1 MMLMTFQPR
10 CFRLAFASLAVV
22 GVAGSPRVAVADD
35 KQVCLEAYDKSQTLR
50 QEDKLVGAREQLLI
64 CARNV
69 CPEILRKDC
78 TQWLD
83 DVDRSLPTIVL
94 AVKDSRG
101 QDLVD
106 VTVTVDGEPFVT
118 QIDGKAVP
126 VDPGVRMF
134 RFAVPGEEPLEKRI
148 VIHAAAKNRPIAIQF
163 RGEEGSGDTPPG
175 GEDAQSGGPPT
186 AAYVFGGIGLVGL
199 GAFAYFGTQ
208 FDSKLDEMDACKP
221 NCAQADADDA
231 SFTRTMAFV
240 SAGIG
245 VVSLGVATYLFVSSS
260 GQETAEVSS
269 VPRIDLMPVR
279 GGAVG
284 SFGGRF

>member
-1 MMLMTFQPR
+1 MTFQPR
-10 CFRLAFASLAVV
+10 CFHLAFASLAVLCV
-22 GVAGSPRVAVADD
+22 TAPTGAAAADD

-50 QEDKLVGAREQLLI
+50 QEDKLVGAREQLLV

-83 DVDRSLPTIVL
+83 DVDRSMPTVVL
-94 AVKDSRG
+94 SVKDSRG

-106 VTVTVDGEPFVT
+106 VTVSVDGEPFVT

-148 VIHAAAKNRPIAIQF
+148 VIHAAAKNRTISIQF
-163 RGEEGSGDTPPG
+163 RGDEDTGDTPPG
-175 GEDAQSGGPPT
+175 GEDTPTSAPPT

-199 GAFAYFGTQ
+199 GAFAYFGSQ
-208 FDSKLDEMDACKP
+208 FDSKLDDMDACKP

-231 SFTRTMAFV
+231 SSTRTLAFV
-240 SAGIG
+240 SAGVG
-245 VVSLGVATYLFVSSS
+245 VVSLGVSAYLFLSSS
-260 GQETAEVSS
+260 GQDTVEVSS
-269 VPRIDLMPVR
+269 LPRVDLMPVR
-279 GGAVG
+279 GGAMG
-284 SFGGRF
+284 SFGGTF

>member
-1 MMLMTFQPR
+1 MTFQPR
-10 CFRLAFASLAVV
+10 CLRLAFASLAALCAVAPT
-22 GVAGSPRVAVADD
+22 GVAAADD

-50 QEDKLVGAREQLLI
+50 QEDKLVGAKEQLLI

-83 DVDRSLPTIVL
+83 DVDKSMPTVVL
-94 AVKDSRG
+94 SVKDSRG

-106 VTVTVDGEPFVT
+106 VTVTVDGEAFVT

-134 RFAVPGEEPLEKRI
+134 RFAAPGEEPLEKRI
-148 VIHAAAKNRPIAIQF
+148 VIHAAAKNRTISIKF
-163 RGEEGSGDTPPG
+163 SGEEDPGDTPPG
-175 GEDAQSGGPPT
+175 GDETSTGSPPT

-221 NCAQADADDA
+221 NCAQSDADDA
-231 SFTRTMAFV
+231 SSSRTMAFV
-240 SAGIG
+240 SAGVG
-245 VVSLGVATYLFVSSS
+245 VVSLGVSAYLFLSSS
-260 GQETAEVSS
+260 GQDTVELSS
-269 VPRIDLMPVR
+269 VPRVDLMPVR

-284 SFGGRF
+284 AFGGTF